1 MGRCAGIG
9 MHTLEATYLIS
20 GEPITCGIDEAGR
33 GPLAGPVVAA
43 AVVLNPDRVPQ
54 GINDSKKLTPETRE
68 RLYEEI
74 LQSGWIGV
82 GIADVDRIDSI
93 NILNAT
99 LWAMREAV
107 RALSPAPA
115 LALVDGNRLP
125 ALDCRADAIIDGDA
139 LCLSIAAASIIA
151 KVTRDRLMRAL
162 AREFPAYGFER
173 HKGYA
178 TPEHLAAVR
187 RHGPSPH
194 HRRSFAPVAATLTI
208 AAELDSLAHS

>member
-1 MGRCAGIG
+1 
-9 MHTLEATYLIS
+9 MHALEATYLTS

-43 AVVLNPDRVPQ
+43 AVVLRPGRIPV
-54 GINDSKKLTPETRE
+54 GIDDSKKLTAETRE

-74 LQSGWIGV
+74 ARAGWFAV
-82 GIADVDRIDSI
+82 GIADVGLIDNI
-93 NILNAT
+93 NILHAT
-99 LWAMREAV
+99 LWAMQEAV
-107 RALSPAPA
+107 RALSPMPA

-125 ALDCRADAIIDGDA
+125 ALTCRADAIVDGDA

-151 KVTRDRLMRAL
+151 KVTRDRLMCAL
-162 AREFPAYGFER
+162 AREFPAYGFEH

-178 TPEHLAAVR
+178 TAEHLAALR

-194 HRRSFAPVAATLTI
+194 HRRSFAPVAASLTM
-208 AAELDSLAHS
+208 AADFDSLTDS

>member
-1 MGRCAGIG
+1 MARCSSIGI
-9 MHTLEATYLIS
+9 HALEATYLSS

-43 AVVLNPDRVPQ
+43 AVVLKPDRVPD
-54 GINDSKKLTPETRE
+54 GIDDSKKLTAETRA

-82 GIADVDRIDSI
+82 GIADVERIDSV

-99 LWAMREAV
+99 LWAMQQAV
-107 RALSPAPA
+107 RALSPQPT

-125 ALDCRADAIIDGDA
+125 ALDCRADAIVDGDA

-151 KVTRDRLMRAL
+151 KVTRDRLMCAL
-162 AREFPAYGFER
+162 ALEFPAYGFEQ

-178 TPEHLAAVR
+178 TAAHR
-187 RHGPSPH
+187 AALRQHGPSPH
-194 HRRSFAPVAATLTI
+194 HRRSFASVAASLTI
-208 AAELDSLAHS
+208 AAE